1 MKNSVKTFLIVL
13 VILAIVASTVYA
25 ISIKNKNSASTV
37 EVNAAKVEK
46 GDIVSLFSTTGV
58 VESKSKQEYY
68 ILSPTKVLKV
78 YVSVGDNVKK
88 GDKLLELETQDLSIQ
103 YQIAQKQLEM
113 AQMQLDALKKLKE
126 KQSQQSQVAAQIPNT
141 SLPQQLPS
149 GESTVQQPS
158 TSQIQTSSLSLDD
171 QIKLQQKQV
180 EIAEL
185 NLKNIKQN
193 MYKQQKY
200 VIAEFDG
207 TVTIVNAKDNSYF
220 TSSQFPAIAVED
232 LNNLQIALDVNP
244 YDAVNLKEGQKA
256 YIHFADKTFEGVV
269 SKVSPTATKVIT
281 QTGGDNVVKV
291 YVDLLNN
298 DGTIKPGFNVDVDI
312 KIGEKKD
319 TIKVP
324 SEAIVSDKNG
334 NEFVYVVENGI
345 AKQKKVKTG
354 LAFDLETEIISGVNV
369 GEKVIL
375 NPTSSIEDGTK
386 VSVKGGKD

>member
-1 MKNSVKTFLIVL
+1 
-13 VILAIVASTVYA
+13 
-25 ISIKNKNSASTV
+25 
-37 EVNAAKVEK
+37 
-46 GDIVSLFSTTGV
+46 
-58 VESKSKQEYY
+58 
-68 ILSPTKVLKV
+68 
-78 YVSVGDNVKK
+78 
-88 GDKLLELETQDLSIQ
+88 
-103 YQIAQKQLEM
+103 
-113 AQMQLDALKKLKE
+113 
-126 KQSQQSQVAAQIPNT
+126 SQVAAQIPNT

-256 YIHFADKTFEGVV
+256 YILFADKTFEGVV

-354 LAFDLETEIISGVNV
+354 LASDLETEIISGVNV

>member
-88 GDKLLELETQDLSIQ
+88 GDELLELETQDLSIQ

-158 TSQIQTSSLSLDD
+158 TSQIQTTSLSLDD

-207 TVTIVNAKDNSYF
+207 TVTIVNAKDNCYF

-291 YVDLLNN
+291 YMDLLNN

-354 LAFDLETEIISGVNV
+354 LVSDLETEIISGVNV

>member
-1 MKNSVKTFLIVL
+1 MKKSVKTFLIVL

-58 VESKSKQEYY
+58 VESKSKHEYY

-354 LAFDLETEIISGVNV
+354 LASDLETEIISGVNV

>member
-1 MKNSVKTFLIVL
+1 MKNTVKTLIIVT

-25 ISIKNKNSASTV
+25 ISIKNKSATSTV

-46 GDIVSLFSTTGV
+46 GEIVSLISTTGV

-68 ILSPTKVLKV
+68 ILSPTKVSKV
-78 YVSVGDNVKK
+78 YVSVGDNVKR
-88 GDKLLELETQDLSIQ
+88 GDKLLEFETQDLYIQ
-103 YQIAQKQLEM
+103 YQIAQKQLEI

-126 KQSQQSQVAAQIPNT
+126 KQSQQSQVAAQLPNT

-158 TSQIQTSSLSLDD
+158 ISQMQTTSLSLDD

-185 NLKNIKQN
+185 NLKSIKQS
-193 MYKQQKY
+193 MDKQQKY
-200 VIAEFDG
+200 ITAEFDG
-207 TVTIVNAKDNSYF
+207 TVTVVNAKNNSYF
-220 TSSQFPAIAVED
+220 TSSQFPAITVED
-232 LNNLQIALDVNP
+232 LNNLQITLDVNP

-291 YVDLLNN
+291 YVDLLSN

-312 KIGEKKD
+312 KIGEKKRCN
-319 TIKVP
+319 K
-324 SEAIVSDKNG
+324 
-334 NEFVYVVENGI
+334 
-345 AKQKKVKTG
+345 
-354 LAFDLETEIISGVNV
+354 
-369 GEKVIL
+369 
-375 NPTSSIEDGTK
+375 SSIRSNRK
-386 VSVKGGKD
+386 

>member
-298 DGTIKPGFNVDVDI
+298 DGTIKPGVNVDVDI

-354 LAFDLETEIISGVNV
+354 LASDLETEIISGVNV

>member
-103 YQIAQKQLEM
+103 YQIAQKQLEI

-158 TSQIQTSSLSLDD
+158 ISQIQTSSLSLED

-256 YIHFADKTFEGVV
+256 YIHFADKTFEGIV

-354 LAFDLETEIISGVNV
+354 LASDLETEIISGINV

>member
-88 GDKLLELETQDLSIQ
+88 GDKLLELETQDLSTQ
-103 YQIAQKQLEM
+103 YQIAQKQLEI
-113 AQMQLDALKKLKE
+113 AQMQLDALKNLKE
-126 KQSQQSQVAAQIPNT
+126 KQSQQSQFTAQIPNT

-354 LAFDLETEIISGVNV
+354 LASDLETEIISGVNV

>member
-25 ISIKNKNSASTV
+25 ISMKNKNSASTV

-88 GDKLLELETQDLSIQ
+88 GDKLLELETQDLSTQ
-103 YQIAQKQLEM
+103 YQIAQKQLEI
-113 AQMQLDALKKLKE
+113 AQMQLDALKNLKE
-126 KQSQQSQVAAQIPNT
+126 KQSQQSQFTAQIPNT

-232 LNNLQIALDVNP
+232 LNNLQIALDINP

-256 YIHFADKTFEGVV
+256 YILFADKTFEGVV

-354 LAFDLETEIISGVNV
+354 LVSELETEVISGVNI

>member
-256 YIHFADKTFEGVV
+256 YILFADKTFEGVV

-354 LAFDLETEIISGVNV
+354 LASDLETEIISGVNV

>member
-1 MKNSVKTFLIVL
+1 MKTSVKTFLIVL

-354 LAFDLETEIISGVNV
+354 LASDLETEIISGVNV

>member
-354 LAFDLETEIISGVNV
+354 LASDLETEIISGVNV

>member
-113 AQMQLDALKKLKE
+113 AQMQLDALKNLKE
-126 KQSQQSQVAAQIPNT
+126 KQSQQSQFTAQIPNT

-232 LNNLQIALDVNP
+232 LNNLQIALDINP

-256 YIHFADKTFEGVV
+256 YILFADKTFEGVV

-354 LAFDLETEIISGVNV
+354 LVSELETEVISGVNI

>member
-25 ISIKNKNSASTV
+25 ISMKNKNSASTV

-88 GDKLLELETQDLSIQ
+88 GDKLLELETQDLSTQ
-103 YQIAQKQLEM
+103 YQIAQKQLEI
-113 AQMQLDALKKLKE
+113 AQMQLDALKNLKE
-126 KQSQQSQVAAQIPNT
+126 KQSQQSQFAAQIPNT

-232 LNNLQIALDVNP
+232 LNNLQIALDINP

-256 YIHFADKTFEGVV
+256 YILFADKTFEGVV

-354 LAFDLETEIISGVNV
+354 LVSELETEVISGVNI

>member
-256 YIHFADKTFEGVV
+256 YTFCR
-269 SKVSPTATKVIT
+269 
-281 QTGGDNVVKV
+281 
-291 YVDLLNN
+291 
-298 DGTIKPGFNVDVDI
+298 
-312 KIGEKKD
+312 
-319 TIKVP
+319 
-324 SEAIVSDKNG
+324 
-334 NEFVYVVENGI
+334 
-345 AKQKKVKTG
+345 
-354 LAFDLETEIISGVNV
+354 
-369 GEKVIL
+369 
-375 NPTSSIEDGTK
+375 
-386 VSVKGGKD
+386 

>member
-78 YVSVGDNVKK
+78 YVSVGDNIKK

-103 YQIAQKQLEM
+103 YQIAQKQLEI

-158 TSQIQTSSLSLDD
+158 TSQIQTSSLSLDN

-281 QTGGDNVVKV
+281 QTGGNNVVKV
-291 YVDLLNN
+291 YVDLFNN

-354 LAFDLETEIISGVNV
+354 LASDLETEIISGINV